1 MKKVMRLWDIVFMN
15 VAVIIG
21 IRWLPIAAGY
31 GAGAIILWVL
41 AALLFFVPLSLVATE
56 LATTWP
62 DEGGLYVWVREA
74 FGDKSA
80 FLISWFYWIDNFFF
94 YPSLIAFAAITAA
107 FLIEPNLAQS
117 KFFISATIIGCL
129 WAVTLLNFRS
139 MRIVKWVANIAGI
152 FGVILPGLIIVALA
166 IAAVFIWKHPIPTD
180 YSWSQWWPNLG
191 SGSNIAFLSTLM
203 FAMAGMEITPIL
215 AGEVKNPQKTFPR
228 ALFISALFIIILYI
242 IGTVAI
248 TFLIAPDKIGSASG
262 IMDAL
267 ALITGQLH
275 LPFVLTIVALM
286 ILLGTFGGVS
296 VWIVAPIKMLLEST
310 KQGVLPNYLTKLNK
324 HDMPSNAMLIQ
335 AVVITFIILG
345 TSFLPSVN
353 AFYETLILM
362 ATVTYFIPYLFM
374 FITFLQLR
382 KSQPNKFRPYRV
394 PGGKFIALVIAI
406 FGFFSVLLAIILPFV
421 APPQD
426 LTTTRDIVI
435 YELELASGPLVF
447 FIVGYLLYA
456 LYERRLAKN
465 L

>member
-1 MKKVMRLWDIVFMN
+1 MKKVMRLWDVVFMN
-15 VAVIIG
+15 VAAIIG
-21 IRWLPIAAGY
+21 VRWLPIAAGY
-31 GAGAIILWVL
+31 GAQAISLWILAV
-41 AALLFFVPLSLVATE
+41 LLFFIPLSLVATE

-62 DEGGLYVWVREA
+62 DEGGLYIWTREA

-80 FLISWFYWIDNFFF
+80 FMISWFYWINNFFY
-94 YPSLIAFAAITAA
+94 YPALLAFIAVTAA
-107 FLIEPNLAQS
+107 FLIDPSLAKS
-117 KFFISATIIGCL
+117 KFFICTTVLGSL
-129 WAVTLLNFRS
+129 WAVTLINSRS
-139 MRIVKWVANIAGI
+139 MRTVKWVANISGI
-152 FGVILPGLIIVALA
+152 FGIILPGLIIIALA
-166 IAAVFIWKHPIPTD
+166 IAAVFIWKRPIPTD
-180 YSWSQWWPNLG
+180 YSLSQWWPNLG
-191 SGSNIAFLSTLM
+191 SGSNIAFLSILM
-203 FAMAGMEITPIL
+203 FAMAGIEITPIL
-215 AGEVKNPQKTFPR
+215 AGEVKDPQKTFPR
-228 ALFISALFIIILYI
+228 ALFISAFFIISLYI

-267 ALITGQLH
+267 ALITSAIH
-275 LPFVLTIVALM
+275 LPFILTIVALM

-310 KQGVLPNYLTKLNK
+310 KQGVLPNNFTKLNK
-324 HDMPSNAMLIQ
+324 YDMPSNAMLIQ
-335 AVVITFIILG
+335 AVIITFIVLA
-345 TSFLPSVN
+345 TALLPSVN

-382 KSQPNKFRPYRV
+382 KLFPTKFRPYRI
-394 PGGKFIALVIAI
+394 PGGKFTAWLIAV

-426 LTTTRDIVI
+426 LTTARAIVI
-435 YELELASGPLVF
+435 YELELASGPVIF
-447 FIVGYLLYA
+447 FIIGYLLYA